1 MNKIIHLNLGDSE
14 DFITLEFSSVS
25 EAMNVAKS
33 VLMSGNHILGV
44 KGSQES
50 DVNAMKDY
58 ISWIQNSINL
68 RR

>member
-1 MNKIIHLNLGDSE
+1 MTKIIHLNLGDSA
-14 DFITLEFSSVS
+14 TLEFSSVS

-33 VLMSGNHILGV
+33 VLISGNHILGV

-50 DVNAMKDY
+50 DVNALKEY
-58 ISWIQNSINL
+58 ISRIQNSINL

>member
-14 DFITLEFSSVS
+14 TLEFSSVS

-33 VLMSGNHILGV
+33 VLISGNHILGV

-50 DVNAMKDY
+50 DVNALKDY
-58 ISWIQNSINL
+58 ISRIQNSINL

>member
-1 MNKIIHLNLGDSE
+1 MNKIIHLNLGNTE
-14 DFITLEFSSVS
+14 TLEFSSVS

-50 DVNAMKDY
+50 DVNAMKEY
-58 ISWIQNSINL
+58 ISRIQNSINL